1 MDTNIRYMSIARPL
15 SGDLWCSKC
24 YDFGADNDVLSG
36 ARSPQ
41 PYHPYISISAC
52 LALAVCAFDSFRCS
66 SERQMLA
73 SWVSNR
79 SIPFLSFSTNV
90 WLFGHIALHHK
101 RKNSETQSQM
111 ITEYKQYTMQATFFS
126 DIVVFFGNGKL
137 NYVYSVL
144 LFQRTTMKPKTT

>member
-1 MDTNIRYMSIARPL
+1 MLKTVHDVMHDPCLGGVQPFFEKASDCFMEFSEGCSTAVRFKLIAKYL
-15 SGDLWCSKC
+15 SRKGSL
-24 YDFGADNDVLSG
+24 
-36 ARSPQ
+36 
-41 PYHPYISISAC
+41 I
-52 LALAVCAFDSFRCS
+52 DSFDCS